1 MSEAL
6 SAAALVGSPV
16 VGMIWAQT
24 VDGVIGRD
32 GTMPWHLPED
42 LAHFRRTTQG
52 HPVIMGRRT
61 WESFP
66 EKYRPLPGRTNIV
79 VSRQDPDP
87 AEYRG
92 AVVVGS
98 LEEAVSEAQRSEGAD
113 EIWIIGGG
121 QVYAE
126 AAQHANAAYVTVIDS
141 AQEGDTYAPALA
153 NSWNLAGVEPS
164 EGWTTAQNGTR
175 FRISL
180 WTRAE
185 QGGQPSPSRDT
196 RPAG

>member
-1 MSEAL
+1 MNEPL
-6 SAAALVGSPV
+6 SAAALVGTPV

-42 LAHFRRTTQG
+42 LAHFKRTTQG

-79 VSRQDPDP
+79 VSRQEPDP
-87 AEYRG
+87 ARYRG
-92 AVVVGS
+92 AAVVGS
-98 LEEAVSEAQRSEGAD
+98 LEEAFSEAQRSEGAD

-121 QVYAE
+121 QIYAE
-126 AAQHANAAYVTVIDS
+126 AAQLANAAFVTVIDS
-141 AQEGDTYAPALA
+141 AEEGDTYAPALA
-153 NSWNLAGVEPS
+153 NSWNLTGVEPS
-164 EGWTTAQNGTR
+164 EGWNTSHNGTR

-180 WTRAE
+180 WTRTDSH
-185 QGGQPSPSRDT
+185 GQPSPSRENT
-196 RPAG
+196 GTG